1 MPATKSNELTDL
13 IKKLRTIRRQH
24 EVALEEIENTF
35 RSFGIEHLLDGAK
48 KQKGKPGPKPKGK
61 PGPKPKGTGKRRGR
75 PPKSATAPAK
85 KGKPGPKPKAGR
97 KGKPGPKP
105 KAGKK
110 TRTRGSYAQ
119 TGDEFIVSF
128 IAKKGGA
135 TTSEIRQ
142 AWDKAGRKGKPENN
156 LTGLVKNGKLLRN
169 PTPGKA
175 GSTYSVPAGSTPPA
189 SAA

>member
-1 MPATKSNELTDL
+1 MPARKANELTDL

-24 EVALEEIENTF
+24 EVALEEIEKTF
-35 RSFGIEHLLDGAK
+35 KSFGIEHLLDGPGK
-48 KQKGKPGPKPKGK
+48 KATKGKLGPKPKGK
-61 PGPKPKGTGKRRGR
+61 PGPKPGKKRGR
-75 PPKSATAPAK
+75 KPGRPAAAPVK

-105 KAGKK
+105 GRKAR
-110 TRTRGSYAQ
+110 RTRGSYAQ

-128 IAKKGGA
+128 VSKKGGA

-156 LTGLVKNGKLLRN
+156 ITGLVKSGKLVRT
-169 PTPGKA
+169 PIPGKL
-175 GSTYSVPAGSTPPA
+175 GSTYTAPGGSTPPA
-189 SAA
+189 TAA